1 MNRFR
6 RHLYLRSLLLFLM
19 PFSSMAMEKEF
30 LISSKYLVFPVKN
43 EALKTIVTLS
53 VEGEKVREFDI
64 ELASGEPDFWVFLE
78 VAEFAGKQAL
88 LHGEPT
94 EGESLIDFDMVY
106 QDDAYPGEDQTYKE
120 KLRPQFHFSSKRGWI
135 NDPNGMLFFDGEYH
149 LFYQH
154 NPFGWR
160 WGNMTWGHAVSEDLI
175 HWEELGDAIHPDR
188 LGTIFSGSAAVDERN
203 TTGFQT
209 GSDKVLVAA
218 YTSAGG
224 QGPWSEGQPF
234 TQSIAYSNDRGRTWT
249 KYEENPV
256 QEHLVGSNRDP
267 KIFWHDPSAKWV
279 VVLYLDENVLG
290 FFNSDDLK
298 TWEKTSELKSFY
310 ECPELFEL
318 ALDGDD
324 SNKKWILYGGSGDYL
339 VGRFDGETF
348 TPETDIVKFHYGN
361 CFYASQTFN
370 NIPKEDGR
378 RIQIGWGRGDMPGMP
393 FNQMMTFPT
402 VLTLRKTQ
410 EGPRVFVQPVDEIK
424 ELRRRST
431 CWEGVELDGATKT
444 LEGPEG
450 ELFEIALEV
459 SVSDATEVGLAVG
472 SSELVYNPSDST
484 LVFMDQ
490 QAPLKPIDGIVRI
503 RLLIDRTSVEIYAN
517 DGGVYMPVHHLP
529 EGGDKS
535 LTLFARGGQAKF
547 KSVEVHELRSIW
559 NAPN

>member
-6 RHLYLRSLLLFLM
+6 RHLFLQSLLLFLM

-30 LISSKYLVFPVKN
+30 QISSKYLVFPVKN
-43 EALKTIVTLS
+43 EAPKTIVTLT
-53 VEGEKVREFDI
+53 VDGEKVREFDI
-64 ELASGEPDFWVFLE
+64 ELASGEPDFWVFLD
-78 VAEFAGKQAL
+78 VSEFSGKQAF
-88 LHGEPT
+88 LHGEPA
-94 EGESLIDFDMVY
+94 EGESPIGFDLVY
-106 QDDAYPGEDQTYKE
+106 QDDAYPGEDQIYGE
-120 KLRPQFHFSSKRGWI
+120 ELRPQFHFTSKRGWI
-135 NDPNGMLFFDGEYH
+135 NDPNGLVFFDGEYH

-160 WGNMTWGHAVSEDLI
+160 WGNMTWGHAVSDDLV

-224 QGPWSEGQPF
+224 HGPWSEGQPF

-249 KYEENPV
+249 KYEKNPV

-267 KIFWHDPSAKWV
+267 KIFWHEPSGKWV
-279 VVLYLDENVLG
+279 IVLYLDENVLG

-298 TWEKTSELKSFY
+298 SWEKTSELKSFY
-310 ECPELFEL
+310 ECPELFQL
-318 ALDGDD
+318 ALDGDET
-324 SNKKWILYGGSGDYL
+324 NKKWILYGGSGDYL
-339 VGRFDGETF
+339 VGHFDGEKF

-370 NIPKEDGR
+370 NIPEEDGR
-378 RIQIGWGRGDMPGMP
+378 RIQIGWGRGDIPGMP

-424 ELRRRST
+424 ELRRRSRY
-431 CWEGVELDGATKT
+431 WEDVELDGATKT
-444 LEGPEG
+444 LDGVEG
-450 ELFEIALEV
+450 ELFEIVLEI
-459 SVSDATEVGLAVG
+459 SVSDAREVGLAVG
-472 SSELVYNPSDST
+472 SSELVYNSSDSI
-484 LVFMDQ
+484 LLFKDQ

-517 DGGVYMPVHHLP
+517 DGGVYMPVHHIP

-535 LTLFARGGQAKF
+535 LALFARGGQARF
-547 KSVEVHELRSIW
+547 ESVEVHELKSIW
-559 NAPN
+559 K